1 MTAFIEQLFHNI
13 FGNNVWLATIL
24 IAVIPAIELKGA
36 IPFSMSSQ
44 IWGGEA
50 LGLFEAFFA
59 GFLGS
64 SMIVPVLVLL
74 YRPIINFLK
83 KTKLFRKLGNKIEGK
98 VDKKKQKIEDKI
110 ELEYLAESKGN
121 IDNLQLDDNT
131 KEQVNLQKSSDN
143 QDTIAIDEKDLVST
157 QGDKKVFSLKKKII
171 SLFLFV
177 ALPLPFTGVW
187 TGACI
192 AVALGLNF
200 WQSTATVV
208 LGNAVAGLIVM
219 AVSALFGDA
228 TIIFL
233 YAFLAII
240 VAGLLFFAT
249 RAIVYMIKK
258 KRNS

>member
-1 MTAFIEQLFHNI
+1 MEIKRIITVTVLNEHGVLSRI
-13 FGNNVWLATIL
+13 
-24 IAVIPAIELKGA
+24 
-36 IPFSMSSQ
+36 S
-44 IWGGEA
+44 
-50 LGLFEAFFA
+50 GLFA
-59 GFLGS
+59 GRGYNIESLT
-64 SMIVPVLVLL
+64 VA
-74 YRPIINFLK
+74 PIFD
-83 KTKLFRKLGNKIEGK
+83 T
-98 VDKKKQKIEDKI
+98 
-110 ELEYLAESKGN
+110 
-121 IDNLQLDDNT
+121 NL
-131 KEQVNLQKSSDN
+131 SRI
-143 QDTIAIDEKDLVST
+143 TITT